1 MQEDTLNQIKCPFSD
16 RYCNI
21 SCALWAGEC
30 AIKILVREMVKIK
43 AELQRMNK
51 NLKGSK

>member
-1 MQEDTLNQIKCPFSD
+1 MQEDTLNQIKC
-16 RYCNI
+16 I

-51 NLKGSK
+51 NLKGNK